1 MKEQLKNKLKSIKKL
16 IGFAVDV
23 AVPFLCLGVVVQL
36 IVGTALF
43 GWNPVGNIINASEK
57 LGDNSFIGVITLI
70 VLYSVFKNKK

>member
-1 MKEQLKNKLKSIKKL
+1 MKEQLKNKFKSIKKL
-16 IGFAVDV
+16 IGFAVDL

-36 IVGTALF
+36 IVGTTLF